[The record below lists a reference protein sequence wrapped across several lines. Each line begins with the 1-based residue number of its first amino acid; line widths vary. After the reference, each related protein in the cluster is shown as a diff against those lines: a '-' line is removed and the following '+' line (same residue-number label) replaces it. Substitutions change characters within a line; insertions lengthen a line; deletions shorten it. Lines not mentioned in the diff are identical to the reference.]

1 MKRLLAA
8 AVAVA
13 MAIVMIYV
21 WLARNGNG
29 TADLLAHGNID
40 LRQVE
45 LPFNAS
51 ERVAEVLVEEGA
63 HVTRGQVLA
72 RLDTSRLAPQ
82 MEQAK
87 AQVQAQEQ
95 VLERL
100 RRGNR
105 PQEVAQAAA
114 NVRFAQAE
122 NEQAQTR
129 YRRIESLFTQPT
141 GSVVSEQDRDQA
153 RADAAAAQA
162 RLDVAQKA
170 LDLMRAGAREEDIAE
185 AAARL
190 QAARANLALLGQQL
204 KDADLLAPLDAIVR
218 TRLIEP
224 GELASPQKPAFS
236 LAVVDPKWVRA
247 YVDGGVLGR
256 VRPDMKAVVTAD
268 SFPGRS
274 FDGWVGFISPTA
286 EFTPK
291 AVQTEEIRSS
301 LVYEVRV
308 FVQDPHD
315 DLRLGMPATVR
326 FIPPPDA
333 GTAR

>member
-1 MKRLLAA
+1 MKRLIP
-8 AVAVA
+8 VAVA
-13 MAIVMIYV
+13 IAMVLALGLV
-21 WLARNGNG
+21 WFARNGNG
-29 TADLLAHGNID
+29 AAELVAYGNID
-40 LRQVE
+40 LRQIE

-51 ERVAEVLVEEGA
+51 ERVAEVLVDEGA
-63 HVTRGQVLA
+63 QVAKGQLLA
-72 RLDTSRLAPQ
+72 RLDTSRLVPQ
-82 MEQAK
+82 MEQAR
-87 AQVQAQEQ
+87 AEVLAEEQ

-105 PQEVAQAAA
+105 PEEVAQAEA
-114 NVRFAQAE
+114 NRRLAQAE
-122 NEQAQTR
+122 HDEAQSR
-129 YRRIESLFTQPT
+129 YRRIESLFTRAQ
-141 GSVVSEQDRDQA
+141 GSLVSAQDRDQA
-153 RADAAAAQA
+153 KANAEAARA

-170 LDLMRAGAREEDIAE
+170 LDLMIAGARSEDIAE

-204 KDADLLAPLDAIVR
+204 KDAELVAPVDAVVR

-224 GELASPQKPAFS
+224 GEMASPQKPAFS

-247 YVDGGVLGR
+247 YVDGAALGL
-256 VRPDMKAVVTAD
+256 VRPDMKAKVTVD
-268 SFPGRS
+268 SFAGRS

-291 AVQTEEIRSS
+291 AVQTEELRSS

-308 FVQDPHD
+308 FVKDPQD

-326 FIPPPDA
+326 FVPGTDA

>member
-1 MKRLLAA
+1 MKRILPA

-13 MAIVMIYV
+13 MVIVMIYV
-21 WLARNGNG
+21 WLSRNGNG
-29 TADLLAHGNID
+29 AADLVAHGNID

-63 HVTRGQVLA
+63 QVTRGQVLA

-82 MEQAK
+82 MEQAR

-105 PQEVAQAAA
+105 PEEVAQAEA

-162 RLDVAQKA
+162 RLDVAQKS
-170 LDLMRAGAREEDIAE
+170 LDLMIAGARQEDIAE
-185 AAARL
+185 AEARL
-190 QAARANLALLGQQL
+190 QAARANLALLSQQL
-204 KDADLLAPLDAIVR
+204 KDADLVAPLDAVVR

-256 VRPDMKAVVTAD
+256 VRPDMKAAVTAD

-326 FIPPPDA
+326 FIPQPDA
-333 GTAR
+333 GTPR